1 MVISM
6 PQFHFSLFVSS
17 ILQDFLEKAEF
28 WWKPLVQEN
37 ILFYLVRN
45 PLRYL
50 TVAVSH
56 IRGLEMVRGKTQMR
70 RIENATS
77 RQVTFSKRRNGLL
90 KKAFELSVLC
100 DAEVALI
107 IFSPRGK
114 LYEFASSRYMYA
126 FLLRFLLKI
135 FITIMEVGG
144 YEIRAKE
151 LFDCIMLTLEVQWGL
166 DSTYGVLVEA
176 FYLMKLL
183 MNSMQDTIERYR
195 RHNRSAQTVNRS
207 DEQNMQHLKQETAN
221 LMKKIELLEAS
232 KRKLLGEGL
241 GSCSLEEL
249 QQIEQQLE
257 RSVSNVRARKNQ
269 VYKDQIEQLKEKER
283 TLYAENTRLCEQYGM
298 QPQAGT
304 KDVRENQ
311 PYAESSPSSEVE
323 TELFI
328 GLPRSS

>member
-1 MVISM
+1 
-6 PQFHFSLFVSS
+6 
-17 ILQDFLEKAEF
+17 
-28 WWKPLVQEN
+28 
-37 ILFYLVRN
+37 
-45 PLRYL
+45 
-50 TVAVSH
+50 
-56 IRGLEMVRGKTQMR
+56 MVRGKTQMR

-114 LYEFASSRYMYA
+114 LYEFASSSA
-126 FLLRFLLKI
+126 L
-135 FITIMEVGG
+135 E
-144 YEIRAKE
+144 YELHI
-151 LFDCIMLTLEVQWGL
+151 CT
-166 DSTYGVLVEA
+166 
-176 FYLMKLL
+176 
-183 MNSMQDTIERYR
+183 
-195 RHNRSAQTVNRS
+195 
-207 DEQNMQHLKQETAN
+207 HLKQETAN
-221 LMKKIELLEAS
+221 LMKKIDLLEAS

-283 TLYAENTRLCEQYGM
+283 SLYAENVRLCEQYGIQQ
-298 QPQAGT
+298 QPGT
-304 KDVRENQ
+304 KDVRESQ
-311 PYAESSPSSEVE
+311 PYEESSPSSEVE